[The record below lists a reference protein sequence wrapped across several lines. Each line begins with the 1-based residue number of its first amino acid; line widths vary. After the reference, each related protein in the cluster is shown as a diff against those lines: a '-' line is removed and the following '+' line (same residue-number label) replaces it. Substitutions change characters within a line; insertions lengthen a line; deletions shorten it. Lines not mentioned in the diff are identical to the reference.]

1 METYTKEL
9 TITVYGAGYVGL
21 VTAAC
26 FAKLGYQVLCVD
38 VDAHKIAELSNGR
51 VPIYEPGLAE
61 LITDSIAEKNLGF
74 TTNIAAGVEFGLY
87 QFIAVGTPAKPD
99 GSADLQ
105 YVFNVAKAIGEY
117 RQNYCIIINK
127 STVPV
132 GTADQ
137 VNSIIQATAKQ
148 LHKPFSYGVVSNP
161 EFLKEGSAIQDFIK
175 PDRIVVG
182 ANDAKAIEMMQE
194 LYAPFIEQGYR
205 FIGMDTCSAELTK
218 YAANAL
224 LATKISFMNEM
235 SQIAERLGA
244 DIELIKKGISLDP
257 RIGPHFINPGCGY
270 GGSCFPKD
278 VKALHATAQEVGY
291 NATLL
296 KAVDQVNIA
305 QKQVLFN
312 KVRSYFNNQLQ
323 QKTIAVWGLAF
334 KPNTNDIRE
343 APSLE
348 LIKSLLAADVKVQAY
363 DPIAMPETK
372 RLFGEIT
379 GLNLCQTAYDALQ
392 GADALVIVTEW
403 AEFRNF
409 APVQIKEYLSQP
421 VIFDGRNLFKAS
433 LLQQLGIKYFG
444 IGHGEKLCSIP

>member
-1 METYTKEL
+1 METYTKKL

-26 FAKLGYQVLCVD
+26 FAKLGYQVLCADVD
-38 VDAHKIAELSNGR
+38 VDKIAQLSNGR

-61 LITDSIAEKNLGF
+61 LIADSMAEKKLRF

-105 YVFNVAKAIGEY
+105 FVFNVAKKIGEH
-117 RQNYCIIINK
+117 RQDYCIVINK

-132 GTADQ
+132 GTADK

-148 LHKPFSYGVVSNP
+148 LNKSFSYGVVSNP
-161 EFLKEGSAIQDFIK
+161 EFLKEGSAIQDFTK

-182 ANDAKAIEMMQE
+182 ANDAQAIRMMQA
-194 LYAPFIEQGYR
+194 LYAPFIEQGYP
-205 FIGMDTCSAELTK
+205 FIAMDTCSAELTK
-218 YAANAL
+218 YAANAM
-224 LATKISFMNEM
+224 LATKISFMNEV

-244 DIELIKKGISLDP
+244 DIELIKAGISLDP

-278 VKALHATAQEVGY
+278 IKALYATAQAVGY
-291 NATLL
+291 KATLL
-296 KAVDQVNIA
+296 SAVDQVNIQ

-312 KVRSYFNNQLQ
+312 KVRSYFNKQLQ
-323 QKTIAVWGLAF
+323 QKTIAIWGLAF

-343 APSLE
+343 APSLD
-348 LIKSLLAADVKVQAY
+348 LIDRKSVV
-363 DPIAMPETK
+363 
-372 RLFGEIT
+372 
-379 GLNLCQTAYDALQ
+379 
-392 GADALVIVTEW
+392 
-403 AEFRNF
+403 
-409 APVQIKEYLSQP
+409 
-421 VIFDGRNLFKAS
+421 
-433 LLQQLGIKYFG
+433 
-444 IGHGEKLCSIP
+444 